1 MSIDPWSIAGSEYTP
16 QELRLGTVVPFVA
29 GSLNSVGVRA
39 GVRGT
44 TAATDL
50 LVQAQSTPNMTVKV
64 NPGVAVI
71 QGSTQTAQ
79 GAYTYVLTT
88 AATVD
93 IGTAHGSQ
101 IRKDLIVA
109 RVRDALVTGSTTDG
123 APPVVVQGVPGAGT
137 PALPTDGSY
146 LILGEVNVGAAV
158 TTITSGNVADRR
170 VFLAGPGA
178 SIPWIGVAPS
188 NMPKGQLNHDV
199 TSGQPYSWSGTA
211 NRKILDETS
220 GVVFVYGRRKADGLT
235 MLSLTGDSGP
245 VFDKTVSVVA
255 GSVHRIRM
263 KMYVSST
270 VSSDSC
276 MVKLFLGGTEID
288 GSGTVMLG
296 GGVAEYSKIIIETN
310 YVLPTSS
317 AAFSVTLTRR
327 GPASTLHVPSYTNR
341 PFEFSVWRLTS
352 NTALMEF

>member
-123 APPVVVQGVPGAGT
+123 APPVVVQGVPGARP
-137 PALPTDGSY
+137 PAPPP
-146 LILGEVNVGAAV
+146 
-158 TTITSGNVADRR
+158 
-170 VFLAGPGA
+170 PGA
-178 SIPWIGVAPS
+178 
-188 NMPKGQLNHDV
+188 H
-199 TSGQPYSWSGTA
+199 
-211 NRKILDETS
+211 
-220 GVVFVYGRRKADGLT
+220 
-235 MLSLTGDSGP
+235 
-245 VFDKTVSVVA
+245 
-255 GSVHRIRM
+255 
-263 KMYVSST
+263 
-270 VSSDSC
+270 
-276 MVKLFLGGTEID
+276 
-288 GSGTVMLG
+288 
-296 GGVAEYSKIIIETN
+296 
-310 YVLPTSS
+310 
-317 AAFSVTLTRR
+317 
-327 GPASTLHVPSYTNR
+327 
-341 PFEFSVWRLTS
+341 
-352 NTALMEF
+352 